1 MISVSEARRHLP
13 DLLDTVQQGN
23 EVILEREGVRFRI
36 IMETPCPVPGP
47 SPVTREGR
55 KPGEADGAVHGR
67 GDRENLVAT
76 LLEISRRCGS
86 LPDLDPRSADEILGY
101 DEHGTFLR
109 GSRSGQEEGFQAW

>member
-1 MISVSEARRHLP
+1 MQMLSVSEARRHLP

-36 IMETPCPVPGP
+36 IMEPPGPVPGP
-47 SPVTREGR
+47 SPVTRE
-55 KPGEADGAVHGR
+55 PGEAGRTSGVSEAGTVQGR

-86 LPDLDPRSADEILGY
+86 LPDLDRRSADEILGY
-101 DEHGTFLR
+101 DDDGTF
-109 GSRSGQEEGFQAW
+109 G